1 MTAISSNSR
10 LGAALAILGV
20 IVTLS
25 GGVLTWYSSYQAT
38 KASVSNSCI
47 QRIDNQ
53 EQLIRNKADI
63 LLGAIAAFSSGMAD
77 PRSSENDFH
86 RLGQDLIDAAMRFT
100 AYAPVELTTQSM
112 KVAATVQVGL
122 MAQTDEEKV
131 KAIGLAKVAMAGWP
145 SAYFDLMDKYE
156 DRRSACF

>member
-1 MTAISSNSR
+1 
-10 LGAALAILGV
+10 
-20 IVTLS
+20 
-25 GGVLTWYSSYQAT
+25 
-38 KASVSNSCI
+38 
-47 QRIDNQ
+47 
-53 EQLIRNKADI
+53 
-63 LLGAIAAFSSGMAD
+63 MAD
-77 PRSSENDFH
+77 PRSSEDDFH

-100 AYAPVELTTQSM
+100 AYAPVELTAQSM
-112 KVAATVQVGL
+112 KVAATIQIGL